1 MTNQDKRAMIQIK
14 DLFTHINGG
23 KGRTPDTLKG
33 RVDRTDEIQKWG
45 SPT

>member
-1 MTNQDKRAMIQIK
+1 MIQIR

-23 KGRTPDTLKG
+23 KGRGPDPMKG
-33 RVDRTDEIQKWG
+33 RVDGTDGLQKWG